1 MKELGTV
8 STIGELTSFLE
19 GSRLSLGISSIFRG
33 VQDASYTLIPSIG
46 RHTFAGDPNLARTER
61 RLFRLFKEAAL
72 PYLSFAPRNDW
83 EWLAVAQH
91 HGIPTRLLDWTT
103 SPLVAAYFAV
113 EQPHDNDSLIY
124 IYTGRETVD
133 TESAGDPLQVK
144 QVRRFRPPHISLRV
158 IAQGSI
164 FTIHPLPREPFDDD
178 KSLGVLRIRQ
188 AARRDFK
195 RALFKCGIK
204 RGTLFPGLDGV
215 AADLAWLHIDM
226 H

>member
-1 MKELGTV
+1 M
-8 STIGELTSFLE
+8 GELASFLE
-19 GSRLSLGISSIFRG
+19 KSRVALGISSIFRG
-33 VQDASYTLIPSIG
+33 VRDPSHTLVPSIG
-46 RHTFAGDPNLARTER
+46 RYKFAGDPNLGRTER

-72 PYLSFAPRNDW
+72 PYLSFSPRNDW

-113 EQPHDNDSLIY
+113 EQPHDNDSIIY
-124 IYTGRETVD
+124 IYTGRDTVD
-133 TESAGDPLQVK
+133 EKELAGDPLQIK
-144 QVRRFRPPHISLRV
+144 KIRRFRPPHLSPRV
-158 IAQGSI
+158 IAQGSV
-164 FTIHPLPREPFDDD
+164 FTIHPAPREPFVDD
-178 KSLGVLRIRQ
+178 KYVGFLRIPQ